1 MCARSLS
8 RARRRASSS
17 RVGVCCVLVSRK
29 NFFVLYEFRVLGLK
43 NEGEEKNIP
52 LVPIPPHFHLLRYV
66 RVVIFLYH
74 ARHHKHTY
82 HLSLSLSHRRVVFAG
97 VLSFSLLSPK
107 KTNRRVSAFF

>member
-1 MCARSLS
+1 
-8 RARRRASSS
+8 
-17 RVGVCCVLVSRK
+17 
-29 NFFVLYEFRVLGLK
+29 VLYEVRVLGLK

-52 LVPIPPHFHLLRYV
+52 LDQFLLTFICCGTYV
-66 RVVIFLYH
+66 VVIFLYH

>member
-1 MCARSLS
+1 MLVVAHRRRVLVFVVFWFREEFPKQKKVKGEREKYSPSTNSSSLS
-8 RARRRASSS
+8 
-17 RVGVCCVLVSRK
+17 
-29 NFFVLYEFRVLGLK
+29 FVA
-43 NEGEEKNIP
+43 
-52 LVPIPPHFHLLRYV
+52 V

-82 HLSLSLSHRRVVFAG
+82 HLSLSLSRRRVVFAG

>member
-1 MCARSLS
+1 M
-8 RARRRASSS
+8 
-17 RVGVCCVLVSRK
+17 
-29 NFFVLYEFRVLGLK
+29 LYEVRVLGLK

-52 LVPIPPHFHLLRYV
+52 LEPIPPHFHLLRYV